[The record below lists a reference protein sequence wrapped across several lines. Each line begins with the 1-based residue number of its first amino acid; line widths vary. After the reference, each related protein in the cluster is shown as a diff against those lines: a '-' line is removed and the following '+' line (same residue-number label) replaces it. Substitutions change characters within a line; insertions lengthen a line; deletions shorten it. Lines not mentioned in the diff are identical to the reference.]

1 MKKMLAMLL
10 AVAMIVACFAGCQSN
25 APVDT
30 NQPADSQQP
39 TDSNQP
45 TDTTAPEPVQP
56 ESNVGPDGREFA
68 DEQVY
73 RTLYSS
79 EVTTMN
85 YLVSGTTYE
94 LVVGANTID
103 SLVENDPYGNIVPCA
118 AESWESEDET
128 VTLIVPAVKKLND
141 NGELELVSERTTE
154 EANGQKWTFH
164 LRAGQYWYDADGN
177 QKDPVTANDY
187 VAAAR
192 YVCDSA
198 MDCSNSYLM
207 DGWIVNATERLG
219 YTAALLAEPVEQ
231 GKEEGKDQD
240 IVIDADG
247 VIWEGKDWDE
257 DKGVYTT
264 WVEIPLT
271 NPEDLGVEAADDNT
285 LVYHLV
291 KPRPY
296 FPTALQFG
304 TYWPAPAA
312 LLAEL
317 GENYALDNY
326 SMWFNGAYIL
336 STFKPQE
343 KRIYTKNVNNWDAE
357 HIYIESI
364 EQTYNAEAST
374 IAPELFLRGEVDYA
388 DIGSDIVAD
397 WLSDPEKSQ
406 MISSSRVTGD
416 YSYFFGF
423 NFEPTFDAE
432 YEPEN
437 WVIAVNNENF
447 RKAVFHGID
456 RDGYL
461 AAKYPGDDPEIHKIN
476 TITPK
481 GFSVNNGKDF
491 VMYGGLAKYTETE
504 SFNEQLALEY
514 RDKAKT
520 ELEAAGCKFPIKVPV
535 NYNPSSSSWG
545 NATVVLEQQLENLL
559 GADFIDIIIV
569 EYAGGS
575 GFLDATRRNGNYAL
589 QELNWGADFMD
600 PETWADPFEREN
612 SYNFFCHDTENYR
625 VFQNTKTAETNALI
639 DQYYALVDE
648 ARTKTGDM
656 DERFEAFAAA
666 ESFYIDHAIVVPGF
680 ISGGSYCATK
690 LNGFEGQY
698 AMMGQSSSRYKGQH
712 LYKTAMSQDM
722 FDAQYNEW
730 YASMGN

>member
-520 ELEAAGCKFPIKVPV
+520 ELEAAGCKFPIKVPI
-535 NYNPSSSSWG
+535 NYNSSSSTWG
-545 NATVVLEQQLENLL
+545 NATVVLEQQLEDLL
-559 GADFIDIIIV
+559 GADFIDIIV
-569 EYAGGS
+569 VSYS
-575 GFLDATRRNGNYAL
+575 GNSFLKETRRNGNYAL

-612 SYNFFCHDTENYR
+612 SYNFFCHDTDTYNVYR
-625 VFQNTKTAETNALI
+625 DTKTEETNALI

>member
-45 TDTTAPEPVQP
+45 TDTTTPEPVQP

-520 ELEAAGCKFPIKVPV
+520 ELEAAGCKFPIKVPI
-535 NYNPSSSSWG
+535 NYNSSSGTWG
-545 NATVVLEQQLENLL
+545 NATVVLEQQLEDLL
-559 GADFIDIIIV
+559 GADFIDIIV
-569 EYAGGS
+569 VSYS
-575 GFLDATRRNGNYAL
+575 GNSFLKETRRNGNYAL

-612 SYNFFCHDTENYR
+612 SYNFFCHDTDTYNVYR
-625 VFQNTKTAETNALI
+625 DTKTEETNALI

-712 LYKTAMSQDM
+712 LYKTAISQDM

>member
-45 TDTTAPEPVQP
+45 TDTTTPEPVQP

-207 DGWIVNATERLG
+207 DGWIVNATERLD
-219 YTAALLAEPVEQ
+219 YTAALLTEPVEQ

-476 TITPK
+476 TVTPK

-520 ELEAAGCKFPIKVPV
+520 ELEAAGCKFPIKVPI
-535 NYNPSSSSWG
+535 NYNSSSGTWG
-545 NATVVLEQQLENLL
+545 NATVVLEQQLEDLL
-559 GADFIDIIIV
+559 GADFIDIIV
-569 EYAGGS
+569 VSYS
-575 GFLDATRRNGNYAL
+575 GNSFLKETRRNGNYAL

-612 SYNFFCHDTENYR
+612 SYNFFCHDTDTYNVYR
-625 VFQNTKTAETNALI
+625 DTKTEETNALI

>member
-388 DIGSDIVAD
+388 DIGSDMVAD

-612 SYNFFCHDTENYR
+612 SYNFFCHDTDTYNVYR
-625 VFQNTKTAETNALI
+625 DTKTEETNALI

>member
-476 TITPK
+476 TVTPK

-520 ELEAAGCKFPIKVPV
+520 ELEAAGCKFPIKVPI
-535 NYNPSSSSWG
+535 NYNSSSSTWG

-559 GADFIDIIIV
+559 GADFIDIIV
-569 EYAGGS
+569 VSYS
-575 GFLDATRRNGNYAL
+575 GNSFLKETRRNGNYAL

-612 SYNFFCHDTENYR
+612 SYNFFCHDTDTYNVYR
-625 VFQNTKTAETNALI
+625 DTKTEETNALI

>member
-45 TDTTAPEPVQP
+45 TDTTPPEPVQP

-520 ELEAAGCKFPIKVPV
+520 ELEAAGCKFPIKVPI
-535 NYNPSSSSWG
+535 NYNSSSGTWG
-545 NATVVLEQQLENLL
+545 NATVVLEQQLEDLL
-559 GADFIDIIIV
+559 GADFIDIIV
-569 EYAGGS
+569 VSYS
-575 GFLDATRRNGNYAL
+575 GNSFLKETRRNGNYAL

-612 SYNFFCHDTENYR
+612 SYNFFCHDTDTYNVYR
-625 VFQNTKTAETNALI
+625 DTKTEETNALI

>member
-1 MKKMLAMLL
+1 MKKTLAMLL
-10 AVAMIVACFAGCQSN
+10 AVMMIVACFAGCQGN
-25 APVDT
+25 TPANTD
-30 NQPADSQQP
+30 QPSETETQQP
-39 TDSNQP
+39 TESTQP
-45 TDTTAPEPVQP
+45 TEAPVEPEP
-56 ESNVGPDGREFA
+56 ESNIGPDGREFA

-73 RTLYSS
+73 RSLYSS

-103 SLVENDPYGNIVPCA
+103 SLVENDTFGNILPDG
-118 AESWESEDET
+118 AESWEVSEDGLT
-128 VTLIVPAVKKLND
+128 
-141 NGELELVSERTTE
+141 
-154 EANGQKWTFH
+154 WTFH

-207 DGWIVNATERLG
+207 DGWIVNASELLT
-219 YTAALLAEPVEQ
+219 YTAALLANPVEQ
-231 GKEEGKDQD
+231 GTEVGEEQDLVVDANGIIYEGSDWNKETEKYD
-240 IVIDADG
+240 
-247 VIWEGKDWDE
+247 
-257 DKGVYTT
+257 T
-264 WVEIPLT
+264 WTEIPAVT
-271 NPEDLGVEAADDNT
+271 PEELGVEAVDDLT
-285 LVYHLV
+285 LVYHMV

-296 FPTALQFG
+296 FLTALQFG
-304 TYWPAPAA
+304 TYWPAPAS

-317 GENYALDNY
+317 GENYGLDNY

-336 STFKPQE
+336 SEFKPQE

-357 HIYIESI
+357 HIYIERI
-364 EQTYNAEAST
+364 EQTCNTEAAT
-374 IAPELFLRGEVDYA
+374 LAPELFLRGEVDGA

-423 NFEPTFDAE
+423 NFEPKFAAE

-437 WVIAVNNENF
+437 WANNENF

-461 AAKYPGDDPEIHKIN
+461 AAKYPGDDPSIHKIN
-476 TITPK
+476 TVTPK
-481 GFSVNNGKDF
+481 GFSVNNGKDYVF
-491 VMYGGLAKYTETE
+491 YGGLAKYTEGE
-504 SFNEQLALEY
+504 SFDPELAVQF
-514 RDKAKT
+514 RDAAKA

-535 NYNPSSSSWG
+535 NYNTSSTTWA
-545 NATVVLEQQLENLL
+545 NCTVVLEQQLEELL
-559 GADFIDIIIV
+559 GADFIDIIV
-569 EYAGGS
+569 VPYSGS
-575 GFLDATRRNGNYAL
+575 GSFLGETRRNGNYAL

-600 PETWADPFEREN
+600 PETWADPFDHKN
-612 SYNFFCHDTENYR
+612 SYNFFCNETLEQDGINQY
-625 VFQNTKTAETNALI
+625 TKTEETAALI
-639 DQYYALVDE
+639 DQYFELVAA
-648 ARTKTGDM
+648 AREETGDM
-656 DERFEAFAAA
+656 DARYEAFAAA

-680 ISGGSYCATK
+680 ISGGSYQATR

-712 LYKTAMSQDM
+712 VYKTAMSQDM
-722 FDAQYNEW
+722 FDAQYAEW
-730 YASMGN
+730 TAAMEG